1 MMRNGRI
8 AAAIDRTDAGVQ
20 RQPSGLLP
28 PLGKR
33 KRVMSMQYLIG
44 VFYQIRDDYINICSE
59 KYAKEKCFF
68 EDITEGKVWMTV
80 IENYSSPIQSFVVF
94 IRIPRTID

>member
-1 MMRNGRI
+1 MIRNGRVV
-8 AAAIDRTDAGVQ
+8 AAIDRLDAGVQ
-20 RQPSGLLP
+20 RQPPELLP
-28 PLGKR
+28 SPGRR

-68 EDITEGKVWMTV
+68 EDITEGKV
-80 IENYSSPIQSFVVF
+80 
-94 IRIPRTID
+94 